1 MTITKNFSIL
11 AFLSGFLLFNSMRAE
26 SYGPEL
32 ASQWTQN
39 KVHEFLEYFG
49 VKDAESIPVF
59 KMKNSIDKFAVRCGL
74 VSWISINE
82 DLWINNPSIKT
93 EEDILAILAVA
104 AATHTLLRREVG
116 YILKYVAL
124 SALPVPVTNIFLAWL
139 NRQSCAQDCS
149 LCRKFCIF
157 LVSNVAAVICSKKIF
172 AYFVNKKI
180 GPCFVHIMREAVVK
194 AVDMFI
200 EYKYFNAAEACLN
213 LLKPSNTV

>member
-59 KMKNSIDKFAVRCGL
+59 KIKNSNKFEVRCGI
-74 VSWISINE
+74 VSSISVNE
-82 DLWINNPSIKT
+82 DFWKNNPSIVT
-93 EEDILAILAVA
+93 EADILATLAIA
-104 AATHTLLRREVG
+104 AAYYTLLRREAG

-172 AYFVNKKI
+172 AYSVDKK
-180 GPCFVHIMREAVVK
+180 
-194 AVDMFI
+194 
-200 EYKYFNAAEACLN
+200 
-213 LLKPSNTV
+213 